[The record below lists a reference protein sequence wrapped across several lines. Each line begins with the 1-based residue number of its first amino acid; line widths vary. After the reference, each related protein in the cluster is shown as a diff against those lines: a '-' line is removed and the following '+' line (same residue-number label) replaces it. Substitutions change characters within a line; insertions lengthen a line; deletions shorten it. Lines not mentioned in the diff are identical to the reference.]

1 MLIYDFRT
9 IGNRMLAFRKRMGL
23 TQAEVAE
30 QAGLS
35 DRAYADIERGN
46 VNMRVETV
54 LRICAVLH
62 VTPDELLT
70 DDSPL
75 CTMRQEELLERLNSC
90 SPRNRETAL
99 ALLTLYLKSLD

>member
-23 TQAEVAE
+23 TQA
-30 QAGLS
+30 GLS
-35 DRAYADIERGN
+35 DRAYADIECGN

-75 CTMRQEELLERLNSC
+75 CTLRLEELLERLNTC